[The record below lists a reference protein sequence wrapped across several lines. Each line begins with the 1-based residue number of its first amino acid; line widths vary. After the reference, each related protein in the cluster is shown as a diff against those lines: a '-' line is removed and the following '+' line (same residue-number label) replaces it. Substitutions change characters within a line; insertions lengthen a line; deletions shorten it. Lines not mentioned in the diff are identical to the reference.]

1 MAEDSPATKP
11 NVMDQDGHE
20 GIVHGAPLHGG
31 DLDGARAAFPG
42 APEPW
47 IDLSTGINPWPYPLP
62 PVPQDAWTRLPGR
75 GAEAALRVA
84 AADCYGAPSA
94 ELVAAAS
101 GSQALIQL
109 LPRLRAPCS
118 VAVLGPTYA
127 EHARCWALAG
137 HDVRM
142 VEEVAPAD
150 VLVVVNPNNPD
161 GRLLPVARLLE
172 LAATQ
177 AARGGWL
184 VVDEAFADMRPEDS
198 LAAHAGRSG
207 LVILRSFG
215 KFFGLA
221 GLRLGIAVAP
231 AGLAAALR
239 EAIGPWAVSGPGLS
253 IATAALDDR
262 GWIAETRNRLTNAA
276 ARLDRL
282 LDGAGLRVAG
292 GTELFRLVE
301 DPQAPAL
308 YHALGAAGILVRR
321 FEHRPDWLRFGLPGD
336 EAAWQRLGDALGPE
350 RAWAVQPCKMYAS

>member
-1 MAEDSPATKP
+1 M
-11 NVMDQDGHE
+11 VDQCGQ
-20 GIVHGAPLHGG
+20 GSIVKGAPLHGG
-31 DLDGARAAFPG
+31 DLDGARAAFAD

-62 PVPQDAWTRLPGR
+62 PVQQEAWARLPGR
-75 GAEAALRVA
+75 GAEVMLRA
-84 AADCYGAPSA
+84 AAAECYGVPSV

-109 LPRLRAPCS
+109 LPRMRRPGS

-142 VEEVAPAD
+142 VDEMAATDSLPD

-161 GRLLPVARLLE
+161 GRRLSVTRLLE
-172 LAATQ
+172 LAAIQ

-184 VVDEAFADMRPEDS
+184 VVDEAFADMRPEGS
-198 LAAHAGRSG
+198 VAAHAGRPG

-221 GLRLGIAVAP
+221 GLRLGIALAP
-231 AGLAAALR
+231 ADLAAALR
-239 EAIGPWAVSGPGLS
+239 DAIGPWAVSGPGLS
-253 IATAALDDR
+253 IATTALGDR
-262 GWIAETRNRLTNAA
+262 DWIAATRDRLAA
-276 ARLDRL
+276 AAVELDRVL
-282 LDGAGLRVAG
+282 VGAGLRVTG

-301 DPQAPAL
+301 DVQAQAL
-308 YHALGAAGILVRR
+308 YHVLGAAGILVRR
-321 FEHRPDWLRFGLPGD
+321 FEHRQDWLRFGLPGAGP
-336 EAAWQRLGDALGPE
+336 EWLRLGDALGRE
-350 RAWAVQPCKMYAS
+350 RAWAA